1 MQILK
6 ARMLVPE
13 VAEDHWKQNPQKY
26 QHGACSWGCE
36 IVCVDDKFSKQMKI
50 LFTILLRTWWKK
62 VSTVVKWWKNILTKK
77 LVMTKEDDEGFANL
91 FNCWIYDNAYV
102 EYNVKV
108 RNHCYITW
116 KYISS
121 AHRDCNIYLK

>member
-26 QHGACSWGCE
+26 QHGACSCGCE

-77 LVMTKEDDEGFANL
+77 LVMTKEDDEDFANW
-91 FNCWIYDNAYV
+91 FKCWIYDNAYV
-102 EYNVKV
+102 EYKVKV
-108 RNHCYITW
+108 RNHCYIYM
-116 KYISS
+116 K
-121 AHRDCNIYLK
+121 IYKLCP